1 VPHFLTCDVFTDVR
15 FGGNPLAVLPDAR
28 GLSVQQ
34 MQQVAREFNYSE
46 TTFVLP
52 AERGGDRRVRIF
64 TPAREVPFAGHPTI
78 GTAFA
83 LAMLGELGIVAGP
96 RTVTLEEAAG
106 MVPVEVRPRP
116 EGLWCELR
124 APEPLALG
132 ATYPLDAVAPAVGLA
147 AGDLRTDRHLPC
159 IASVGLPFLVVEV
172 ADLGALARSRPDP
185 GALQRLAGSSGG
197 VVDVHLYV
205 RTDGPVDLRARMFAP
220 LDGVS
225 EDPATGSANAALAG
239 LLGSLEPADG
249 RDTWRIA
256 QGVEMG
262 RPSLLEAR
270 VERRDGNVVGVW
282 VGGSAVLVS
291 RGTIEV

>member
-249 RDTWRIA
+249 RYTWRIA

-270 VERRDGNVVGVW
+270 VERRDGIVVGVW